1 MRRARMNP
9 TTPDLGTERSIAAAG
24 ANGTRNALVIR
35 HASLVGRLAH
45 QFARRIPRHI
55 EVNDLIQAGMVGLLE
70 AIQRFAPRDGA
81 SFETYAWF
89 RIRGAMVD
97 SVRRTD
103 WSTRSLRRRIREI
116 EFAKCRIQ
124 NENGAL
130 PKSADVAAALGM
142 TLENYQSTLQGAAL
156 SDLLRLDARGHDDEA
171 RVRDESIATAA
182 DPGDEVEREELRR
195 AVAAAIDG
203 LPEKERLVVSLY
215 YFGELTLRSIGEK
228 LGLTESRICQIH
240 RRSIQ
245 RLRVSLKRWMPTNG
259 GVIRL
264 EAPRRAPKWA
274 TAVSGGQSK

>member
-1 MRRARMNP
+1 MRRARMNLA
-9 TTPDLGTERSIAAAG
+9 TPHLGTERSIAAAG
-24 ANGTRNALVIR
+24 AIGTRNALVTR

-45 QFARRIPRHI
+45 QFARR
-55 EVNDLIQAGMVGLLE
+55 
-70 AIQRFAPRDGA
+70 RFAPRDGT

-97 SVRRTD
+97 SVRKTD
-103 WSTRSLRRRIREI
+103 WSTRSLRRGIREI
-116 EFAKCRIQ
+116 EIAKCRIQ

-142 TLENYQSTLQGAAL
+142 TLERYQSTLQGAAM
-156 SDLLRLDARGHDDEA
+156 SDLLRLDARGHDDEV
-171 RVRDESIATAA
+171 RVRDESIDTGA
-182 DPGDEVEREELRR
+182 DPGDEVEREELRC

-245 RLRVSLKRWMPTNG
+245 RLRVVLKRWTPTNAGVTNSKRLAGRQG
-259 GVIRL
+259 GLLPVL
-264 EAPRRAPKWA
+264 WTAP
-274 TAVSGGQSK
+274 